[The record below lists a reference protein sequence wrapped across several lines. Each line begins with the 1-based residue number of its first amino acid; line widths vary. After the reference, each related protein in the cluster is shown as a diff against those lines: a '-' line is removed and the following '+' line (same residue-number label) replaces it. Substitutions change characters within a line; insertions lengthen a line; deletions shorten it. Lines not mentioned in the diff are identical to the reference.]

1 MAHPITLNPGAPS
14 EITAEPGAISIPDL
28 WHIAQELKAT
38 GATIV
43 DFGEDGGFVEKL
55 AGDYVLDCW
64 HLAHAMRRYLIDHQ
78 ETEPRLRPSGDV
90 CQECSGTF
98 RVGDCAQRVRHG
110 TTTIRAEFVHL
121 RCLSSYQTIHGD
133 TIKEARA

>member
-14 EITAEPGAISIPDL
+14 EMTAEPGAISIPDL

-43 DFGEDGGFVEKL
+43 ALEDGEFVEKL

-64 HLAHAMRRYLIDHQ
+64 HLAHALRRYLIDHQ
-78 ETEPRLRPSGDV
+78 E
-90 CQECSGTF
+90 
-98 RVGDCAQRVRHG
+98 AH
-110 TTTIRAEFVHL
+110 A
-121 RCLSSYQTIHGD
+121 
-133 TIKEARA
+133 

>member
-43 DFGEDGGFVEKL
+43 DFGEDGEFVEKL

-64 HLAHAMRRYLIDHQ
+64 HLAHAMRRYLIDHP
-78 ETEPRLRPSGDV
+78 EAEPRLRPSGDV
-90 CQECSGTF
+90 CQECGGTF

-110 TTTIRAEFVHL
+110 SPTIRAEFVHL
-121 RCLSSYQTIHGD
+121 RCLTTYQTIHGD
-133 TIKEARA
+133 TVKDAE